1 MEAQGRVARPPNDW
15 QIKVVYCSSCDRP
28 TITVEEGRG
37 SSRRLVTAYPRVHGR
52 DPIAAEVPDPYKS
65 DYEEACAVLPISPQ
79 SAAAL
84 ARRILQ
90 SLIRGEAN
98 IKDKSLY
105 VEIDK
110 VEPTLPQSIATTL
123 HTLRSFGNFAAH
135 AQEDSTGQ
143 VLPVEP
149 DEAEFC
155 LDVIV
160 TLFDH
165 FFVGPARAAAM
176 KAKYNATKAVP
187 AGKGTLK

>member
-84 ARRILQ
+84 AEDNI
-90 SLIRGEAN
+90 SAN
-98 IKDKSLY
+98 VVAAYFHDHVFVPEENADAAL
-105 VEIDK
+105 
-110 VEPTLPQSIATTL
+110 AA
-123 HTLRSFGNFAAH
+123 LRNLS
-135 AQEDSTGQ
+135 DR
-143 VLPVEP
+143 
-149 DEAEFC
+149 C
-155 LDVIV
+155 
-160 TLFDH
+160 
-165 FFVGPARAAAM
+165 
-176 KAKYNATKAVP
+176 
-187 AGKGTLK
+187 